1 MASSLDSVY
10 IPRFLHFVIVKRFK
24 PVIFTEKR
32 AKMKT
37 IRAILI
43 VFALVL
49 LMFEGNVAL
58 GQSAKKNFV
67 PQTPKLTSDL
77 MTPEVLWSFGRIG
90 SAQVSPDGK
99 QILYD
104 VTYFNIPENKSY
116 RDLYLVP
123 IEGGKCTRITD
134 TPEKESEAAWRPDG
148 KKIGYISTTS
158 GEPQLWEINTDGT
171 SPRQISKV
179 TGGIAGFKYA
189 PDMKHIFYVG
199 TVKLDQ
205 DVHDKYPDLPLANA
219 RLYDDLMYRHWDTW
233 SDGTYQHIF
242 VANYSET
249 GLSGEKDI
257 QQGERFDSPLKPNG
271 GTEQVAWSADGKML
285 AYTCKKKV
293 GKEYAFSTNSDIYL
307 YNLENG
313 TTKNLTEGMMGYDWN
328 PAFSPDGKK
337 IAWESMARDGYEADK
352 LRLFVADLTTGKK
365 EDCSLGFDQNAQ
377 SPTWSAD
384 SKTIWF
390 LSDVKATDE
399 IFKLDIA
406 SKKIT
411 RVTDGIHNY
420 QSVEP
425 AGDKLVASKVSMS
438 QPAELYLVD
447 PKTGQ
452 DKPLTSVNKG
462 ILDQLAIG
470 KVESRWITTTDH
482 KKMRAWVIYPPH
494 FDPKK
499 KYPALLFCEGGPQST
514 VSQFWSYR
522 WNFQIMAANNYIIIA
537 PNRRGLPGFG
547 QAWNE
552 QISGDYGG
560 QNMKDYLTAID
571 TLAAEP
577 YVDKNKLGAVG
588 ASYGGYSIYYLAGI
602 HKGRFKAF
610 ISHSGIFNLEA
621 MYSTTEEMWFV
632 NWDNGGSYWD
642 AKNAVAQNTYKNF
655 SPHKLIQNWDT
666 PMLVIHGE
674 RDYRIPYTQG
684 MGAFNS
690 ARMKNIPAELLL
702 FPEENHWILQA
713 QNGILWQRVFFNWL
727 DRWLK

>member
-1 MASSLDSVY
+1 MKTFFSALVFLSTIWLGFAGLPANSQPVKKNY
-10 IPRFLHFVIVKRFK
+10 IP
-24 PVIFTEKR
+24 E
-32 AKMKT
+32 
-37 IRAILI
+37 
-43 VFALVL
+43 
-49 LMFEGNVAL
+49 
-58 GQSAKKNFV
+58 
-67 PQTPKLTSDL
+67 TPKLSSDL

-90 SAQVSPDGK
+90 SSQVSPDGK
-99 QILYD
+99 TVLYD

-116 RDLYLVP
+116 RDLYLVSVD
-123 IEGGKCTRITD
+123 GGTSKRITD
-134 TPEKESEAAWRPDG
+134 TPEKESEATWRPDG

-158 GEPQLWEINTDGT
+158 GEPQLWEINPDGT
-171 SPRQISKV
+171 APTQISKV
-179 TGGIAGFKYA
+179 KDGISGFKYA
-189 PDMKHIFYVG
+189 PDLKHIFYIG

-219 RLYDDLMYRHWDTW
+219 RLYDDIMYRHWDTW

-242 VANYSET
+242 VATYSEA
-249 GLSGEKDI
+249 GLTNHIDLQKGEKY
-257 QQGERFDSPLKPNG
+257 DSPLKPYG
-271 GTEQVAWSADGKML
+271 GSEQIAWSADSKMI
-285 AYTCKKKV
+285 AYTCKKKS
-293 GKEYAFSTNSDIYL
+293 GKEYAISTNSDIYI
-307 YNLENG
+307 YNLEKG
-313 TTKNLTEGMMGYDWN
+313 TTSNLTEGMMGYDQN

-337 IAWESMARDGYEADK
+337 IAWESMARDGYESDK
-352 LRLFVADLTTGKK
+352 VRLFVADLATGKK
-365 EDCSLGFDQNAQ
+365 EDYSAGFDQNVQ
-377 SPTWSAD
+377 SLVWSGD

-390 LSDVKATDE
+390 LSDIHATDE
-399 IFKLDIA
+399 IFKLDLA
-406 SKKIT
+406 SKKIS

-420 QSVEP
+420 QSVAT
-425 AGDKLVASKVSMS
+425 AGENIMASKVSMS
-438 QPAELYLVD
+438 QPAELYLVN
-447 PKTGQ
+447 PKTGS

-462 ILDQLAIG
+462 ILDQLSIG
-470 KVESRWITTTDH
+470 KVESRWITTTDK

-499 KYPALLFCEGGPQST
+499 KYPALLYCEGGPQST

-522 WNFQIMAANNYIIIA
+522 WNFQMMAANNYIIIA

-547 QAWNE
+547 QEWNE

-602 HKGRFKAF
+602 HQGRFKAF

-655 SPHKLIQNWDT
+655 SPHKLVQNWDT

-684 MGAFNS
+684 LGAFNS
-690 ARMKNIPAELLL
+690 ARLKNIPAELLL
-702 FPEENHWILQA
+702 FPDENHWILQA
-713 QNGILWQRVFFNWL
+713 QNGILWQRVFFDWL
-727 DRWLK
+727 NHWLQ